1 MIDLGKCKVSR
12 NQLKI
17 NNLLKDEFVVIK
29 KVIESEPPE
38 NTELQLI
45 GQSAEDCKRITAML
59 NDSYNSKNICN
70 YFGKYFLYFIYNKLS
85 KNGNML

>member
-1 MIDLGKCKVSR
+1 M
-12 NQLKI
+12 KI

-45 GQSAEDCKRITAML
+45 GRSAEDCKRITAIL
-59 NDSYNSKNICN
+59 NESYNSKTLRN
-70 YFGKYFLYFIYNKLS
+70 YFS
-85 KNGNML
+85 